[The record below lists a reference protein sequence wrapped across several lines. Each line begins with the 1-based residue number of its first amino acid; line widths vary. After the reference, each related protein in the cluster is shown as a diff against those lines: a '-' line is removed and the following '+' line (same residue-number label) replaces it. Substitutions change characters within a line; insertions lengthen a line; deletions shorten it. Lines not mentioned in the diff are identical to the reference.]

1 MRYGTQWLWDE
12 FAAEPGGDL
21 AIYDYDEGF
30 AFPRSPFRR
39 VEYTAYLR
47 RNPRA
52 CVYAY
57 SAGPDVGGTGSADA
71 RAGLPS
77 DVAGRVFPIPAV
89 TPRPGRHKLAYC
101 VFLSNAA
108 RFVDRFEAAD
118 LPFCFTLYPGGGF
131 QLNDERSDRDL
142 RRVCTSPLFRGVVV
156 TQSVTQCY
164 LLDHEFCR
172 TDQITFAFGGV
183 FPLQELTAALPPR
196 RPYPTAKA
204 TFDVG
209 FVAFKYSPR
218 GTEKGYDVFVEA
230 ARRLAAVV
238 PHARFHVVGNFTPT
252 DIPIS
257 DLTDRVTFYGP
268 RPTSFFPPFYASLD
282 VILAPNIPSE
292 HVPGM
297 FDGFPTGCCIEAGAC
312 GVVVVCTDPLRLNGP
327 FRSGEDML
335 IVPRDVGVI
344 CDAVADLANDPARL
358 RFLSEN
364 GRRTFHRVF
373 AEDEQLRPRHELMDR
388 LLGKAAARVAA

>member
-1 MRYGTQWLWDE
+1 MNLRQITDWLWDE
-12 FAAEPGGDL
+12 FTAEPGGDL
-21 AIYDYDEGF
+21 AIYDHDEGF

-39 VEYTAYLR
+39 AEYTSYLR
-47 RNPRA
+47 RYARA
-52 CVYAY
+52 AVYACD
-57 SAGPDVGGTGSADA
+57 AGPSV
-71 RAGLPS
+71 RAALPP
-77 DVAGRVFPIPAV
+77 DVADRVFPIPVV
-89 TPRPGRHKLAYC
+89 TPRPGRHALAYC
-101 VFLSNAA
+101 VFLVNAV

-118 LPFCFTLYPGGGF
+118 IPFCFTLYPGGGF
-131 QLNDERSDRDL
+131 QLNDVRSDRDL
-142 RRVCTSPLFRGVVV
+142 RRVCASPLFRGVFV
-156 TQSVTQCY
+156 TQSVTHRY
-164 LLDHEFCR
+164 LLDHNFCR
-172 TDQITFAFGGV
+172 PDQITFTFGGV
-183 FPLQELTAALPPR
+183 FPLRELDGALPPR
-196 RPYPTAKA
+196 RPYPDKK

-209 FVAFKYSPR
+209 FVAFKYSPT
-218 GTEKGYDVFVEA
+218 GAEKGYDVFVEV
-230 ARRLAAVV
+230 ARRLMEAV

-252 DIPIS
+252 DLPIS
-257 DLTDRVTFYGP
+257 DLADRVTFYGP
-268 RPTSFFPPFYASLD
+268 RPTSFFPPFYSSLD
-282 VILAPNIPSE
+282 VIVAPNTPSE
-292 HVPGM
+292 HTPGM

-388 LLGKAAARVAA
+388 LLGKAAARAAA

>member
-1 MRYGTQWLWDE
+1 MRYGTQWLWAE
-12 FAAEPGGDL
+12 FAAESGGDL
-21 AIYDYDEGF
+21 AVCDYDEGF

-39 VEYTAYLR
+39 VEYTSYLR
-47 RNPRA
+47 RYRA
-52 CVYAY
+52 AVYAF
-57 SAGPDVGGTGSADA
+57 SAGPDVELGRPGAPES

-131 QLNDERSDRDL
+131 QLNHDRSDRDL
-142 RRVCTSPLFRGVVV
+142 RRVCSSPLFRGVIV
-156 TQSVTQCY
+156 TQSVTRRY
-164 LLDHEFCR
+164 LLDNNYCR
-172 TDQITFAFGGV
+172 PDQITFTFGGV
-183 FPLQELTAALPPR
+183 FPLKELDAAIPPR
-196 RPYPTAKA
+196 HPYPVKK

-218 GTEKGYDVFVEA
+218 GTEKGYDVFIEA

-238 PHARFHVVGNFTPT
+238 PHARFHVVGNFTSADVPT
-252 DIPIS
+252 S
-257 DLTDRVTFYGP
+257 DLRDRMTFHGP
-268 RPTSFFPPFYASLD
+268 QPTHFFPPFYSALD
-282 VILAPNIPSE
+282 VILAPNKPSE
-292 HVPGM
+292 DYPGS

-388 LLGKAAARVAA
+388 LLGKAAARAAA